1 MRTPG
6 QTSTCVSIGQRSLV
20 HPLSARRTVT
30 VFGGTGFLGRRVVN
44 RLLGRD
50 FTARIAARHAKPGDR
65 IVNDP
70 DDRLEA
76 TRADIN
82 DEKSIARAVADAFA
96 VVNAV
101 SLYVEQGA
109 NTFWSVHVEAA
120 SRLARCSRAMG
131 VARFVHVSGI
141 GANAA
146 SSSSYIRSRGEGEQA
161 VRAAFPQAVIVRPSV
176 MFGPDDAFLMPL
188 ANLVQRLPL
197 FPLFGAGETAL
208 QPSYVEDVA
217 DAVVRILDAPSPEPI
232 YELGG
237 PRIYRYS
244 ELVQTLAKQLGTR
257 STLIPVPFWAWKIAA
272 LVAEGLPR
280 APLTRNQVELMQID
294 NVASLELPGFTDLG
308 IAPSGIQAILAAQRT
323 SITR

>member
-109 NTFWSVHVEAA
+109 NTFRSVHVEAA

>member
-6 QTSTCVSIGQRSLV
+6 QTRTCVSIRQRSLAR
-20 HPLSARRTVT
+20 PLSARRTVT

-50 FTARIAARHAKPGDR
+50 FTPRIAARHAKPGDT

-96 VVNAV
+96 VVNAI

-109 NTFWSVHVEAA
+109 NTFWSVHVEAT

-176 MFGPDDAFLMPL
+176 MFGPDDAFLTPL

-208 QPSYVEDVA
+208 QPSSVEDVA

-257 STLIPVPFWAWKIAA
+257 SALIPVPFWAWKIAA

-294 NVASLELPGFTDLG
+294 NVAHSSFRV
-308 IAPSGIQAILAAQRT
+308 SRT
-323 SITR
+323 WG

>member
-1 MRTPG
+1 M
-6 QTSTCVSIGQRSLV
+6 

>member
-244 ELVQTLAKQLGTR
+244 ELVQTLAKQLGRR
-257 STLIPVPFWAWKIAA
+257 SALIPVPFWAWKIAA

-308 IAPSGIQAILAAQRT
+308 IAPTGIQAILAAQRT

>member
-1 MRTPG
+1 
-6 QTSTCVSIGQRSLV
+6 
-20 HPLSARRTVT
+20 
-30 VFGGTGFLGRRVVN
+30 
-44 RLLGRD
+44 
-50 FTARIAARHAKPGDR
+50 
-65 IVNDP
+65 
-70 DDRLEA
+70 
-76 TRADIN
+76 
-82 DEKSIARAVADAFA
+82 
-96 VVNAV
+96 
-101 SLYVEQGA
+101 
-109 NTFWSVHVEAA
+109 
-120 SRLARCSRAMG
+120 MG

-176 MFGPDDAFLMPL
+176 MFGPDDAFLTPL
-188 ANLVQRLPL
+188 ANLVQRLPM
-197 FPLFGAGETAL
+197 FPAGETAL

-257 STLIPVPFWAWKIAA
+257 SALIPVPFWAWKIAA

-308 IAPSGIQAILAAQRT
+308 IAPTWNPSDPRRATHEHNSLVG
-323 SITR
+323 

>member
-1 MRTPG
+1 
-6 QTSTCVSIGQRSLV
+6 V
-20 HPLSARRTVT
+20 HPLSERRTVT
-30 VFGGTGFLGRRVVN
+30 VFGGTGFLGRRVVD

-50 FTARIAARHAKPGDR
+50 FTARIAARHPKRGDT

-70 DDRLEA
+70 DCRLEA
-76 TRADIN
+76 TQADIN
-82 DEKSIARAVADAFA
+82 DEESITCAVADAFA

-101 SLYVEQGA
+101 SLYVEQRP
-109 NTFWSVHVEAA
+109 NTFRSVHVEAA

-176 MFGPDDAFLMPL
+176 MFGPDDAFLTPL
-188 ANLVQRLPL
+188 ANLVQKLPV
-197 FPLFGAGETAL
+197 FPLFCAGETAL
-208 QPSYVEDVA
+208 QPSYVDDVA
-217 DAVVRILDAPSPEPI
+217 DAVVHILDAPSPEPM

-237 PRIYRYS
+237 PRIYRYP

-257 STLIPVPFWAWKIAA
+257 PALIPAPFWVWKIAA

-308 IAPSGIQAILAAQRT
+308 IAPTGIQAIVAAQRT

>member
-1 MRTPG
+1 
-6 QTSTCVSIGQRSLV
+6 
-20 HPLSARRTVT
+20 LSERRTVT
-30 VFGGTGFLGRRVVN
+30 VFGGTGFLGRRVVD

-50 FTARIAARHAKPGDR
+50 FTARIAARHPKRGDT
-65 IVNDP
+65 IVNDLGG
-70 DDRLEA
+70 RLEA

-82 DEKSIARAVADAFA
+82 DEKSITYAVADTFA
-96 VVNAV
+96 VVNAI
-101 SLYVEQGA
+101 SLYAEQRP
-109 NTFWSVHVEAA
+109 NTFWSIHVEAA

-141 GANAA
+141 GATAA

-176 MFGPDDAFLMPL
+176 MFGPDDAFLTPL
-188 ANLVQRLPL
+188 ANLTQKLPV

-237 PRIYRYS
+237 PRIYRYR
-244 ELVQTLAKQLGTR
+244 ELVQTVAKHLGTR
-257 STLIPVPFWAWKIAA
+257 SALISVPFWAWKIAA

-294 NVASLELPGFTDLG
+294 NVASLGLPGFADLG
-308 IAPSGIQAILAAQRT
+308 IAPTGIQAFLTAQGASTPR
-323 SITR
+323 

>member
-1 MRTPG
+1 M
-6 QTSTCVSIGQRSLV
+6 

-50 FTARIAARHAKPGDR
+50 FTARIAARHGKPGDT

-101 SLYVEQGA
+101 SLYVEEGA

-176 MFGPDDAFLMPL
+176 MFGPDDAFLTPL

-257 STLIPVPFWAWKIAA
+257 SALIPAPFWAWKIAA

-294 NVASLELPGFTDLG
+294 NVASLQLPGFTDLG
-308 IAPSGIQAILAAQRT
+308 IAPTGIQAILAAQRT

>member
-244 ELVQTLAKQLGTR
+244 ELVQTLAKQLGRR
-257 STLIPVPFWAWKIAA
+257 SALIPVPFRAWKIAA

-308 IAPSGIQAILAAQRT
+308 IAPTGIQAILAAQRT

>member
-1 MRTPG
+1 
-6 QTSTCVSIGQRSLV
+6 
-20 HPLSARRTVT
+20 
-30 VFGGTGFLGRRVVN
+30 
-44 RLLGRD
+44 
-50 FTARIAARHAKPGDR
+50 
-65 IVNDP
+65 
-70 DDRLEA
+70 
-76 TRADIN
+76 
-82 DEKSIARAVADAFA
+82 
-96 VVNAV
+96 
-101 SLYVEQGA
+101 
-109 NTFWSVHVEAA
+109 
-120 SRLARCSRAMG
+120 MG

-176 MFGPDDAFLMPL
+176 MFGPDDAFLTPL
-188 ANLVQRLPL
+188 ANLVQRLPM

-257 STLIPVPFWAWKIAA
+257 SALIPVPFWAWKIAA

-308 IAPSGIQAILAAQRT
+308 IAPTWNPSDPRRATHEHNSLVG
-323 SITR
+323 